1 LATVY
6 GIVKQSGGF
15 IWVYSEAGLGTAFK
29 IYLPRVDEPVEL
41 AEPTKNADGAV
52 HGTETI
58 LLAEDEDDLR
68 ELVWGGLRKN
78 GYTVLEARNGI
89 EALQVAKH
97 HDGPIHLLMTDV
109 VMPKMGGWKLAE
121 RLITLRPA
129 LAVVYLSGYSEY
141 SAAPDDSSKWRA
153 SFVQKPFAMDA
164 LARKIREVLSPDRR

>member
-1 LATVY
+1 
-6 GIVKQSGGF
+6 
-15 IWVYSEAGLGTAFK
+15 
-29 IYLPRVDEPVEL
+29 VE
-41 AEPTKNADGAV
+41 
-52 HGTETI
+52 
-58 LLAEDEDDLR
+58 
-68 ELVWGGLRKN
+68 GLRKN

-121 RLITLRPA
+121 RLITLRPS
-129 LAVVYLSGYSEY
+129 LGVVYLSGYSEY
-141 SAAPDDSSKWRA
+141 SAPDDSSKWRA

>member
-1 LATVY
+1 M
-6 GIVKQSGGF
+6 
-15 IWVYSEAGLGTAFK
+15 
-29 IYLPRVDEPVEL
+29 R
-41 AEPTKNADGAV
+41 
-52 HGTETI
+52 TI
-58 LLAEDEDDLR
+58 FENL
-68 ELVWGGLRKN
+68 WGGLRKN

-141 SAAPDDSSKWRA
+141 SAASDDSSKWRA

>member
-68 ELVWGGLRKN
+68 ELVCGG
-78 GYTVLEARNGI
+78 
-89 EALQVAKH
+89 
-97 HDGPIHLLMTDV
+97 
-109 VMPKMGGWKLAE
+109 
-121 RLITLRPA
+121 
-129 LAVVYLSGYSEY
+129 
-141 SAAPDDSSKWRA
+141 A
-153 SFVQKPFAMDA
+153 S
-164 LARKIREVLSPDRR
+164 